1 MQKTS
6 KEGAKLMHST
16 KSGRTNSTYLL
27 TSYGLMT
34 ALAFVSNYIRFPLL
48 GSQVTV
54 SNSICVL
61 CGMILGP
68 WAGFVTAGIG
78 AFLYDLIAGY
88 GIEGLITLVS
98 KGAIGMVAGIVC
110 HHSLKKAQLTK
121 KDSFRMFAGAALAAL
136 TYVVLYMLKTFVMG
150 LTVKGLTMEATLVS
164 MGSKLPAS
172 LINAVFATVA
182 APLLM
187 TAVHYPLWRQGILK
201 E

>member
-1 MQKTS
+1 MSMKNNPTMNKT
-6 KEGAKLMHST
+6 LQ
-16 KSGRTNSTYLL
+16 L

-68 WAGFVTAGIG
+68 WAGFLTAGSG

-88 GIEGLITLVS
+88 GLEGLITLVS
-98 KGAIGMVAGIVC
+98 KGAIGLMAGMIC
-110 HHSLKKAQLTK
+110 HRRLTK
-121 KDSFRMFAGAALAAL
+121 PQLSRKDQGFLFAGAAAGTV
-136 TYVVLYMLKTFVMG
+136 TYVILYMLKTFILG
-150 LTVKGLTMEATLVS
+150 LTVKGLTMDATLIS

-172 LINAVFATVA
+172 LINAAFATVT

-187 TAVHYPLWRQGILK
+187 TALHYPLRRQGILK